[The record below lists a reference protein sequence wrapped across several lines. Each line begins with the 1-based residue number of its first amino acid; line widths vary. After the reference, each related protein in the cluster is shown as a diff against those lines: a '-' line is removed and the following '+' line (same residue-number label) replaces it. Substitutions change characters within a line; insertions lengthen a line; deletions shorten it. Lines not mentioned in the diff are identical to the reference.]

1 MQLWDSGLSRRVRP
15 LTTPAFQAGAILAI
29 VLLLNSCADAQTGS
43 AKRGPRIKV
52 AEEIFPFG
60 IVPEK
65 GVVSHVFWLRN
76 TGDEPLEITKLVPN
90 CGCTEAPLEKKH
102 AAPGDSIRV
111 EIAFGSGLYH
121 GFVEKFV
128 QIESNAAGR
137 VPALTF
143 RSHVAADSEPTGSI
157 TMTPRSV
164 DLGLQMADSARDGWN
179 TVVKLRN
186 ITKSPLA
193 INIVERPD
201 RQVGC
206 NDFSGRLGAGE
217 ERQILLHFEPDL
229 PKLVISKSVTFEAIG
244 ADTTRVTLPIFQKA
258 PWGSKPGG
266 TGAKTK

>member
-1 MQLWDSGLSRRVRP
+1 M
-15 LTTPAFQAGAILAI
+15 
-29 VLLLNSCADAQTGS
+29 
-43 AKRGPRIKV
+43 
-52 AEEIFPFG
+52 
-60 IVPEK
+60 
-65 GVVSHVFWLRN
+65 HN
-76 TGDEPLEITKLVPN
+76 TGDEPLEISKLVPN

-111 EIAFGSGLYH
+111 EIAFGSGIYH

-143 RSHVAADSEPTGSI
+143 RSHVVSDSEPTGSI
-157 TMTPRSV
+157 TMTPRAV

-179 TVVKLRN
+179 TTVKLRN

-201 RQVGC
+201 RQVVC
-206 NDFSGRLGAGE
+206 NDFSGPLGAGE
-217 ERQILLHFEPDL
+217 ERQIRLHFEPDM
-229 PKLVISKSVTFEAIG
+229 PRLVISKSVTFEAIG